1 MISFASDY
9 LEGTHEK
16 VLARLV
22 ATNLVQAPGYGS
34 DDFTQ
39 QATEKIKELIKCPD
53 ATIRFLVGGTQT
65 NQHDLIVQG
74 D

>member
-9 LEGTHEK
+9 LEGAHEK

-39 QATEKIKELIKCPD
+39 QATEKVKELIKCPD
-53 ATIRFLVGGTQT
+53 ATIRSLVGGT
-65 NQHDLIVQG
+65 H
-74 D
+74 